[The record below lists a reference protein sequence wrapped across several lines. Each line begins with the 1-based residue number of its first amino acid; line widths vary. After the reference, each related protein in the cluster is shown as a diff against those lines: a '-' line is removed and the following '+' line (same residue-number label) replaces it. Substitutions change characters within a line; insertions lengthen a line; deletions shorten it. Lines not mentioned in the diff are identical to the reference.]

1 MTRRAVDHP
10 APVAR
15 SLRLRAVAREKEI
28 DRAWK
33 VLEHFGFRP
42 EAVGLAMPQRQ
53 LRGRLPDAIGKALR
67 CVTRERD
74 RERRRMARLAAKLNS
89 SASTSPR
96 PRHRT
101 HESP

>member
-28 DRAWK
+28 DKAWK

-42 EAVGLAMPQRQ
+42 EIVGLAMPQRQ

-67 CVTRERD
+67 YDRGRE
-74 RERRRMARLAAKLNS
+74 AAGGSHYGSRYRIQS
-89 SASTSPR
+89 SG
-96 PRHRT
+96 
-101 HESP
+101 